1 MLFQAGTT
9 TTSGVELA
17 WLAPAACVAAFL
29 GIVVLG
35 RFLPWRGVFLS
46 ILAIL
51 GSFGLFW
58 YVLTEFL
65 ASGGGVFTEEWFS
78 VGESTFAVGM
88 IIDELSVVMLGLVTF
103 VALMVQIYSLGYMR
117 HMPGDIGWYF
127 AVHSLFAAA
136 MLALSLADN
145 LLLVYI
151 AWELVGVCS
160 YLLIGFWYERRSAA
174 EAAKKAFVTT
184 RIGDVGLLIG
194 ILMLFKETG
203 TFDISAIFHVV
214 EQGGIDS
221 GTLTVAA
228 LLIFLGA
235 MGKSAQFPL
244 HVWLPDAMEGPTPVS
259 ALIHAATMVVAGVFL
274 VARLY
279 PIFVTSDTAM
289 LAVAVIGLVTA
300 LVTALMALV
309 MTDLKRVLAYST
321 VSHLGLMM
329 LALGSFGFTA
339 ALLHMVAHAFA
350 KALLFLGA
358 GSISHGT
365 EDHDRP
371 EGARDIRQMGGLWK
385 VMPVTSITF
394 AIGVLSLGGIP
405 LMGGFFSKDEVLLS
419 VLDGRGPVF
428 FALLL
433 LAAFLSALYMARL
446 LFVVVLGDLKSENEH
461 AHESPSVMTA
471 PLAILAVLA
480 LGSGLLAVGG
490 WWPGFDG
497 LGAWLFHDKP
507 HPYKVNVLVMGL
519 SVLLAAAGFGL
530 GWYLYGRG
538 VESAEEVRRR
548 QRASGQQDEPAYARY
563 PIPARLQEQFSGLHT
578 LVFNKFYIDELYQW
592 VIDRVA
598 LAFGNFM
605 ALFDRVVVNDTGVN
619 GTGRS
624 VVLSGWVLR
633 LLETGKVYNY
643 ALGMAVGTVVVVL
656 IWWLALPRL

>member
-1 MLFQAGTT
+1 MSN
-9 TTSGVELA
+9 SGVELA
-17 WLAPAACVAAFL
+17 WLAPFACVAAFL
-29 GIVVLG
+29 AIVVLG
-35 RFLPWRGVFLS
+35 RFLPWRGLFLS
-46 ILAIL
+46 LLAIL
-51 GSFGLFW
+51 ASFGLFW
-58 YVLTEFL
+58 YVLFEFL
-65 ASGGGVFTEEWFS
+65 DSGGGVFSRDWFS
-78 VGESTFAVGM
+78 LGESSFAVGM

-103 VALMVQIYSLGYMR
+103 VALMVQVYSLGYMR
-117 HMPGDIGWYF
+117 GEPAIGWYF

-136 MLALSLADN
+136 MLTLSLADN
-145 LLLVYI
+145 LLLIYM

-194 ILMLFKETG
+194 ILILFNETG

-214 EQGGIDS
+214 EQGGISS
-221 GTLTVAA
+221 GTLTTAA

-279 PIFVTSDTAM
+279 PLFVSSDAAM
-289 LAVAVIGLVTA
+289 MAITVVGLVTA
-300 LVTALMALV
+300 LVTAVMALV

-329 LALGSFGFTA
+329 LALGAFGFTA

-350 KALLFLGA
+350 KALLFLAA
-358 GSISHGT
+358 GSIAHGT
-365 EDHDRP
+365 EDSDRP

-385 VMPVTSITF
+385 RMPVTAVTF

-405 LMGGFFSKDEVLLS
+405 LMGGFFSKDEVLVA

-428 FALLL
+428 FMFVL
-433 LAAFLSALYMARL
+433 LAALLSALYMARL
-446 LFVVVLGDLKSENEH
+446 LFVVVLGNLKQENEH
-461 AHESPSVMTA
+461 AHESPPVMTA
-471 PLAILAVLA
+471 PLALLAVLA

-497 LGAWLFHDKP
+497 LGGWLFFEEP
-507 HPYKVNVLVMGL
+507 HPYKINVGVMGL
-519 SVLLAAAGFGL
+519 SVALALAGFGL
-530 GWYLYGRG
+530 GWVLYGRG
-538 VESAEEVRRR
+538 AETREEARRR
-548 QRASGQQDEPAYARY
+548 HRASGRRDEPEYARY

-578 LVFNKFYIDELYQW
+578 LAVNKFYIDDLYQW
-592 VIDRVA
+592 FIDRVA

-605 ALFDRVVVNDTGVN
+605 ALFDRVVINDTGVN

-624 VVLSGWVLR
+624 VMLSGLVLR

-643 ALGMAVGTVVVVL
+643 ALGMAVGTLVVALV
-656 IWWLALPRL
+656 WWLALPRL

>member
-1 MLFQAGTT
+1 M
-9 TTSGVELA
+9 TTSGVALA

-29 GIVVLG
+29 GIVILG
-35 RFLPWRGVFLS
+35 RYLPLKGVFLS

-51 GSFGLFW
+51 GSFGLFF

-65 ASGGGVFTEEWFS
+65 ASGGGVFSEEWFS
-78 VGESTFAVGM
+78 VGESTFAVGI
-88 IIDELSVVMLGLVTF
+88 IIDELSVLMLGLVTF
-103 VALMVQIYSLGYMR
+103 VALMVQVYSLGYMR
-117 HMPGDIGWYF
+117 SQPGDIGWYF

-145 LLLVYI
+145 LLLIYI

-194 ILMLFKETG
+194 ILLLFKETG

-221 GTLTVAA
+221 GTLTVSA

-289 LAVAVIGLVTA
+289 IAVAVIGLVTA
-300 LVTALMALV
+300 LVTAVMALV

-329 LALGSFGFTA
+329 LALGCFGFTA

-358 GSISHGT
+358 GSIAHGT

-371 EGARDIRQMGGLWK
+371 EGARDIRQMGGLYK
-385 VMPVTSITF
+385 RMPITSVTF

-405 LMGGFFSKDEVLLS
+405 LMGGFFSKEEVLLA

-428 FALLL
+428 FVLVLVAAL
-433 LAAFLSALYMARL
+433 LSALYMARL

-461 AHESPSVMTA
+461 AHESPSVMTG
-471 PLAILAVLA
+471 PLALLAALA

-497 LGAWLFHDKP
+497 LGGWLYFDKP
-507 HPYKVNVLVMGL
+507 HPYKINVLVMGL
-519 SVLLAAAGFGL
+519 SILVAAAGFGL

-538 VESAEEVRRR
+538 VESAEELRRR
-548 QRASGQQDEPAYARY
+548 QRAARGSDEPVYARH
-563 PIPARLQEQFSGLHT
+563 PIPARLQEQFSGLHA
-578 LVFNKFYIDELYQW
+578 LAVNKFYIDELYQW

-624 VVLSGWVLR
+624 VELSAKVLR

-643 ALGMAVGTVVVVL
+643 ALGMAVGTVVVAL
-656 IWWLALPRL
+656 IWWLGLPRL

>member
-1 MLFQAGTT
+1 ML
-9 TTSGVELA
+9 
-17 WLAPAACVAAFL
+17 
-29 GIVVLG
+29 I
-35 RFLPWRGVFLS
+35 
-46 ILAIL
+46 
-51 GSFGLFW
+51 
-58 YVLTEFL
+58 
-65 ASGGGVFTEEWFS
+65 
-78 VGESTFAVGM
+78 
-88 IIDELSVVMLGLVTF
+88 
-103 VALMVQIYSLGYMR
+103 
-117 HMPGDIGWYF
+117 
-127 AVHSLFAAA
+127 
-136 MLALSLADN
+136 
-145 LLLVYI
+145 YI

-194 ILMLFKETG
+194 ILLLFKETG

-221 GTLTVAA
+221 GTLTVSA

-289 LAVAVIGLVTA
+289 IAVAVIGLVTA
-300 LVTALMALV
+300 LVTAVMALV

-329 LALGSFGFTA
+329 LALGCFGFTA

-358 GSISHGT
+358 GSIAHGT
-365 EDHDRP
+365 EDHERP
-371 EGARDIRQMGGLWK
+371 EGARDIRQMGGLYK
-385 VMPVTSITF
+385 RMPITSVTF

-405 LMGGFFSKDEVLLS
+405 LMGGFFSKDEVLLA

-428 FALLL
+428 FVLVLVAAL
-433 LAAFLSALYMARL
+433 LSALYMARL
-446 LFVVVLGDLKSENEH
+446 LFVVVLGDLKAENEH
-461 AHESPSVMTA
+461 AHESPSVMTG
-471 PLAILAVLA
+471 PLALLAALA

-497 LGAWLFHDKP
+497 LGGWLYFDKP
-507 HPYKVNVLVMGL
+507 HPYKINALVMGL
-519 SVLLAAAGFGL
+519 SILVALAGFGL

-538 VESAEEVRRR
+538 VESRRTPCGGD
-548 QRASGQQDEPAYARY
+548 SGRPAGATSRCTPGILYR
-563 PIPARLQEQFSGLHT
+563 PGSRSSSPACTRWPSTSSTSMSCTSGSS
-578 LVFNKFYIDELYQW
+578 
-592 VIDRVA
+592 
-598 LAFGNFM
+598 
-605 ALFDRVVVNDTGVN
+605 TGWRWPSA
-619 GTGRS
+619 TS
-624 VVLSGWVLR
+624 WPCSTAWS
-633 LLETGKVYNY
+633 
-643 ALGMAVGTVVVVL
+643 
-656 IWWLALPRL
+656 